1 MMVDWSRAIVLTAAA
16 FEAWWEVLGLGETP
30 WQLDPPRRGSTAA
43 ARKAFVAD
51 ALAQQPAAGPE
62 LAHQLPLLARPAWS
76 LDVRLRSDGLVA
88 GVAACCAT
96 EGVLAVR
103 SGEDIAL
110 TWVAPQNAAAA
121 VLSLLGPVRPGP
133 GRPMLVTTA
142 HPSAAP
148 PVVAACRD
156 VRMFGQLGASVA
168 TRDGLRMRR
177 APRVIGFH
185 RTGAGDYRSVR
196 VDRSTIA
203 LEPATPARLAADLG
217 GLLAR
222 ERE

>member
-1 MMVDWSRAIVLTAAA
+1 MIVDWSRAIVLTAAA
-16 FEAWWEVLGLGETP
+16 FQAWWEVLRLGETP
-30 WQLDPPRRGSTAA
+30 WQLDPPRAGSTAA

-51 ALAQQPAAGPE
+51 ALAQQQGAGPD
-62 LAHQLPLLARPAWS
+62 LVRQLPVLARPAWS

-88 GVAACCAT
+88 GLAACRAA

-103 SGEDIAL
+103 CGEDIAL
-110 TWVAPQNAAAA
+110 AWVAPQNAAAA
-121 VLSLLGPVRPGP
+121 VLSLLGPVCPGP
-133 GRPMLVTTA
+133 GRPMLVTSA
-142 HPSAAP
+142 HSAPP

-168 TRDGLRMRR
+168 TPDGLRMRR
-177 APRVIGFH
+177 MPRVIGFH

-203 LEPATPARLAADLG
+203 LEPATSARLAADLDE
-217 GLLAR
+217 LLPGTR
-222 ERE
+222 G

>member
-1 MMVDWSRAIVLTAAA
+1 MIVDWSRAIVLPAAV
-16 FEAWWEVLGLGETP
+16 FQAWWEVLRLGETP
-30 WQLDPPRRGSTAA
+30 WQLEPPRAGSTAA

-51 ALAQQPAAGPE
+51 ALAQQQGVGHD
-62 LAHQLPLLARPAWS
+62 LIRQLPVLARPAWS

-88 GVAACCAT
+88 GLASCRAA

-103 SGEDIAL
+103 RGEDIAL
-110 TWVAPQNAAAA
+110 AWVAPQNAAAA

-133 GRPMLVTTA
+133 GHPMLVTTA
-142 HPSAAP
+142 HAAPP

-168 TRDGLRMRR
+168 THDGLRMRR
-177 APRVIGFH
+177 MPRVIGFH
-185 RTGAGDYRSVR
+185 RTAAGDYRSVR

-203 LEPATPARLAADLG
+203 LEPATPARLADDLDD
-217 GLLAR
+217 LLPR
-222 ERE
+222 TRR